1 MNILLKFSSLND
13 SSATKIL
20 GRNADSYFQE
30 YASNKLEARQKFT
43 IPYYIVVQQLA
54 IDYLLKIRRNIVNES
69 YTWKNSFKKVTNKN
83 CRTTFVQ

>member
-1 MNILLKFSSLND
+1 MAMNILLKFSSLND

-43 IPYYIVVQQLA
+43 IPYYIVV
-54 IDYLLKIRRNIVNES
+54 
-69 YTWKNSFKKVTNKN
+69 
-83 CRTTFVQ
+83 